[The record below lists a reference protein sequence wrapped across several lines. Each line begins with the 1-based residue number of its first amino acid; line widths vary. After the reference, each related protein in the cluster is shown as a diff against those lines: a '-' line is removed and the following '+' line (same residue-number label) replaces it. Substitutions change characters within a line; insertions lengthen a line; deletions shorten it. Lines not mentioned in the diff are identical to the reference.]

1 MGNRDAATD
10 RCAAA
15 GTGRRGDEAG
25 EYGTTGAALQSAAE
39 DEASARQSAA
49 PHRAVE
55 EDEARVPP
63 GLLNLR
69 TRGPSRKTLYQ
80 PYVGRFQKAG
90 APDQPLPT
98 LFPPSRRPAAP
109 LRGKQVQWEERVSCL
124 WFHVCSCDQREHAE
138 VALIR
143 AVDGPVRRLRP
154 QRKREE
160 QKERRGVQA
169 TILKSP
175 IIVMDID

>member
-1 MGNRDAATD
+1 MEHPDAATD
-10 RCAAA
+10 RCAAV
-15 GTGRRGDEAG
+15 GTGWRGNEAG
-25 EYGTTGAALQSAAE
+25 NDGTTGAALQSASE

-49 PHRAVE
+49 PHRAA
-55 EDEARVPP
+55 EDDDASVLPD
-63 GLLNLR
+63 LLNPR

-80 PYVGRFQKAG
+80 PHAGRLQKAG

-98 LFPPSRRPAAP
+98 LSSPFRRPAAP

-124 WFHVCSCDQREHAE
+124 WFHVCSCDQRERAE
-138 VALIR
+138 VALVR

-160 QKERRGVQA
+160 HKERRGAEA